1 MYSQM
6 RLLAISRIENRVT
19 KLTVLAVRNAELR
32 EKMYR
37 LPDGKGLNL
46 QVEPKGA
53 KYWRLRYRDP
63 AGKPKMLGLGV
74 YPAMT
79 LAQAREAAGEKLRQL
94 ASGIDPAAQRRAEK
108 LARAVAAENT
118 LEAVAREWIEVK
130 RPSWADSYT
139 EKVLLR
145 LDNDVFPWLGDR
157 PLKEITSSE
166 IFAVLQRVVAR
177 GTLDTAHRIRRH
189 LSQVFRYAIPTE
201 RADRD
206 PAADLKD
213 TLPELTTGRFPTIT
227 EPTRIGELMRAIDGY
242 AGTYI
247 VRAALQISPRVFCR
261 PGDLRFAKWAEMD
274 LARGEW
280 VIPGARLKGRKK
292 QKATAQPLVIP
303 LPSQVAHILKDLRP
317 LSGDGEFVFANNVY
331 KGRPMSENT
340 LNAAIARLGF
350 KGEIVTHGYRHM
362 ASTLLNEAGWDG
374 DWVERQLAHKD
385 KDAIRDIYNQAQY
398 LKGRKDMLQA
408 WSDYLDELSMGNS
421 SAEIRSATM

>member
-1 MYSQM
+1 MS
-6 RLLAISRIENRVT
+6 
-19 KLTVLAVRNAELR
+19 KLTVLAVRNAEPR

-46 QVEPKGA
+46 QVEPTGA

-79 LAQAREAAGEKLRQL
+79 LALAREAAGEKRRQL
-94 ASGIDPAAQRRAEK
+94 AAGIDPVAHRRTEK
-108 LARAVAAENT
+108 LIRVVAAENT

-130 RPSWADSYT
+130 RMGWADSYT

-145 LDNDVFPWLGDR
+145 LENDVFPWLGDR
-157 PLKEITSSE
+157 PLKEVTASE
-166 IFAVLQRVVAR
+166 IFAVLQRVIAR

-227 EPTRIGELMRAIDGY
+227 EPARIGELLRAINGY
-242 AGTYI
+242 TGTYI
-247 VRAALQISPRVFCR
+247 VRAALQISPRLFCR

-274 LARGEW
+274 LAQGEW
-280 VIPGARLKGRKK
+280 VIPGAKLKGRKK
-292 QKATAQPLVIP
+292 QKAAARPLIIP
-303 LPSQVAHILKDLRP
+303 LASQVVKILEDLRP
-317 LSGDGEFVFANNVY
+317 LSGDGEYVFANNVH

-350 KGEIVTHGYRHM
+350 KGEIVTHGYRYM

-385 KDAIRDIYNQAQY
+385 KDTIRDIYNQAQY
-398 LKGRKDMLQA
+398 LTGRKDMLQA
-408 WSDYLDELSMGNS
+408 WSDYLDELSNGDS
-421 SAEIRSATM
+421 GVEIRAANMRKAAA